1 MRQSIQ
7 RHFDELIASFH
18 TAAADSSSDA
28 ADASAALLACLP
40 LALVPELHHAQPE
53 RVPTLATGVHIRTQ
67 PERSN
72 RRDTLQ
78 LDPAGDWRS
87 TVDIRLAGLLLLLL
101 LSGA

>member
-1 MRQSIQ
+1 M
-7 RHFDELIASFH
+7 
-18 TAAADSSSDA
+18 SSS
-28 ADASAALLACLP
+28 SARGFCRDVLPSLLAFLP

-72 RRDTLQ
+72 RRDMLPR
-78 LDPAGDWRS
+78 DPAGDWRS

-101 LSGA
+101 FFLSGASRLDDFCAPFAD